1 MATDRDDHGGPS
13 GRHGGQSESNR
24 DRIETSERDGP
35 LWDAGYGALLTLAL
49 SVIPFSPVAGGAA
62 SAFRSGGGYLR
73 GLAVGSFAGVLAALP
88 LVVLLVPA
96 LRVVRWVGV
105 GISPSSP
112 TYDVFLALVVGLFLA
127 YTVGLSV
134 LGGAVGVWARR
145 HTAWN
150 LDPARWL

>member
-1 MATDRDDHGGPS
+1 MATDREDRGSPS
-13 GRHGGQSESNR
+13 ARDGRRTEQNR
-24 DRIETSERDGP
+24 DSAETSDRKGP

-49 SVIPFSPVAGGAA
+49 SVIPFSPVAGGVA
-62 SAFRSGGGYLR
+62 SGFRSDGGYLR
-73 GLAVGSFAGVLAALP
+73 GLATGLLAGVFAALP
-88 LVVLLVPA
+88 LAVLLVPA
-96 LRVVRWVGV
+96 LRVVSWLGV

-112 TYDVFLALVVGLFLA
+112 AYDVFLALVVGLFLA

-134 LGGAVGVWARR
+134 VGGAVGVWARR

>member
-1 MATDRDDHGGPS
+1 MATDRDDRGGPS
-13 GRHGGQSESNR
+13 ARDGRRTEQNR
-24 DRIETSERDGP
+24 DPAETSDREGP

-49 SVIPFSPVAGGAA
+49 SVIPFSPVAGGVA
-62 SAFRSGGGYLR
+62 SGFRSDGGYLR
-73 GLAVGSFAGVLAALP
+73 GLAALP
-88 LVVLLVPA
+88 LAVLLVPA
-96 LRVVRWVGV
+96 LRVVSWLGV

-112 TYDVFLALVVGLFLA
+112 AYDVFLALVVGLFLA

-134 LGGAVGVWARR
+134 VGGAVGVWARR